1 MAKRGRR
8 EENDQAM
15 TWIFR
20 CTRRRGRPF
29 RPAAALVLFLGL
41 CVLPP
46 RSEANVPRLAVFD
59 FEMINTSLE
68 PTRPDEERRLRLI
81 DDELRNLL
89 RRSGRFELIGTA
101 EAENQATKAVDLRN
115 CNGCEVDIARRLG
128 ADEVMTGTVQKVSN
142 LILNINLY
150 ARAVP
155 SGERLLVASVDIRG
169 NTDEMW
175 LHGVR
180 YLVRHR
186 VLGED

>member
-1 MAKRGRR
+1 
-8 EENDQAM
+8 M
-15 TWIFR
+15 TRSAHRSCRFR
-20 CTRRRGRPF
+20 F
-29 RPAAALVLFLGL
+29 RPGLVLFLGL
-41 CVLPP
+41 CILPA

-89 RRSGRFELIGTA
+89 RRSGRFDLVDTA
-101 EAENQATKAVDLRN
+101 AAETRATKDVELRN
-115 CNGCEVDIARRLG
+115 CNGCEVDLARNLG

-150 ARAVP
+150 VRDVP
-155 SGERLLVASVDIRG
+155 SGARRLVASVDIRG

-186 VLGED
+186 VLGEE